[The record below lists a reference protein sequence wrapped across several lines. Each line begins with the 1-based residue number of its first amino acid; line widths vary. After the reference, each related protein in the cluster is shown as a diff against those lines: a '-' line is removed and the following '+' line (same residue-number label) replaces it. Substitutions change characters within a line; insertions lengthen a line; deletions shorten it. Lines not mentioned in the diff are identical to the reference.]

1 MNGNR
6 LARPAAAYLILL
18 LSVSLAAPL
27 IAPIGPGER
36 DLEALLEPP
45 SSAHPLGTDAE
56 GRDLAAQILHGGRT
70 ALVVGLG
77 TVLLSLAVGLPLGLL
92 SGWLGGAFDL
102 ALMGVVEVFFAFPG
116 ILLAMLLIFLTQS
129 PSTFNVVAALSAT
142 GWAGY
147 ARLVRG
153 QVLAE
158 RRRPYVTAAGAL
170 GAGPLRIMG
179 IHLLPNVASPI
190 IVQATFGMAA
200 AILAEASLSFL
211 GLGAQEVPSWGGL
224 LNQGA
229 ALFVSSP
236 HVATAAG
243 LAILGTVLSINVLGD
258 VLRDRLDPTS
268 IERGGD
274 HARQA

>member
-1 MNGNR
+1 MKNR
-6 LARPAAAYLILL
+6 LFWPAAGFVVSLIL
-18 LSVSLAAPL
+18 VSLAAPL
-27 IAPIGPGER
+27 LAPMAPGDR
-36 DLEALLEPP
+36 DLEALLEAP
-45 SSAHPLGTDAE
+45 SRAHPLGTDAE
-56 GRDLAAQILHGGRT
+56 GQDLAAQLLHGGRT
-70 ALVVGLG
+70 ALVVGLS

-92 SGWLGGAFDL
+92 SGWLGGTFDL
-102 ALMGVVEVFFAFPG
+102 VLMGVVEVFFAFPG

-129 PSTFNVVAALSAT
+129 PSTGNVVVALSAT

-153 QVLAE
+153 QVLVE
-158 RRRPYVTAAGAL
+158 RQRPYVAAARAL
-170 GAGPLRIMG
+170 GVGPLRLMG
-179 IHLLPNVASPI
+179 VHLLPNVASPL

-211 GLGAQEVPSWGGL
+211 GLGPQDVPSWGGL

-236 HVATAAG
+236 HVATTAG
-243 LAILGTVLSINVLGD
+243 LAILSTVLSINVLGD

-268 IERGGD
+268 SRGGRTD
-274 HARQA
+274 A

>member
-1 MNGNR
+1 MKNR
-6 LARPAAAYLILL
+6 LAWPAAAFLFSLL
-18 LSVSLAAPL
+18 LVSLAAPL
-27 IAPIGPGER
+27 IAPVGPGER
-36 DLEALLEPP
+36 DLEALLESPGC
-45 SSAHPLGTDAE
+45 AHLLGTDAE

-70 ALVVGLG
+70 ALVVGLS
-77 TVLLSLAVGLPLGLL
+77 TVLLSLVVGLPLGLL
-92 SGWLGGAFDL
+92 SGWLGGTFDL

-153 QVLAE
+153 QVLVE
-158 RRRPYVTAAGAL
+158 RQRPYVTAARAL
-170 GAGPLRIMG
+170 GVGPLRLMG
-179 IHLLPNVASPI
+179 IHLLPNVAGPV

-211 GLGAQEVPSWGGL
+211 GLGPQDVPSWGGL

-243 LAILGTVLSINVLGD
+243 LAILGTVLSINILGD
-258 VLRDRLDPTS
+258 VLRDHLDPTS
-268 IERGGD
+268 AVPGGTD
-274 HARQA
+274 A